1 MLLSSIL
8 VASLAATTETSATL
22 ASASVAV
29 DEVIVVNQSQPR
41 SGDETPA
48 ALTNLD
54 LDEQPEGLR
63 VDAAELLKGVAG
75 VQADSRANYAQDTR
89 ITLRGFG
96 ARSAFGVRGVILQLD
111 GIPLSM
117 PDGQA
122 QTSSILL
129 DEPANVQIIRGPL
142 ATIYGNSA
150 GGVIQWF
157 SERPQATQLSVD
169 IMAGANNTQRQHVQ
183 ADYVSERSSVRL
195 AGARFRTDGP
205 RQHNSAERDHLAL
218 RWYYDLTDSVE
229 MIVRLDDNNAPLLQD
244 PGSLTP
250 TDWQAD
256 PNQTFGGAERFNTR
270 KSIHHQQMSLSLRS
284 SLRNESGWHLNAWRG
299 WRDVL
304 QYLPFPGS
312 DTRSSGAVI
321 DLQRSFTG
329 LDASYNM
336 RWNNQWRTT
345 LGAHIAEQVD
355 RRYGFV
361 NDFGQRGDLR
371 RDERGEVIQTA
382 LYSLTDWRLNQQWSF
397 TAGLRYSDVE
407 FSVDDYFI
415 LPENPNDSGVQQ
427 QHAWSW
433 SLGAN
438 YQLNDA
444 WRVFAARGHGFET
457 ATLTEMAYSNT
468 ETGLNTALGPA
479 FNDQWEVGVSWQQ
492 AAVKG
497 QLSWFDIQT
506 TDEIVVDQS
515 IDGRTTYTN
524 AGLTE
529 RYGAEFEV
537 SWQLT
542 ENWNWRGAATWLKA
556 TYGNGNRLPGVAE
569 QTAYSQLNWN
579 YQRDHRLSLITEYRG
594 DIAATDDNSVIA
606 PSHTLWHINWRAD
619 YVLGN
624 WELSPW
630 LQLHNIGDTQYVG
643 SVVVNQ
649 GNGRAFEPGVGREV
663 HLGLGVSHRW

>member
-1 MLLSSIL
+1 MMLLSSF
-8 VASLAATTETSATL
+8 LAAAVA
-22 ASASVAV
+22 ASTQSTNSVDV

-41 SGDETPA
+41 RADETPA
-48 ALTNLD
+48 ALSNLNLD
-54 LDEQPEGLR
+54 AQPEGLR
-63 VDAAELLKGVAG
+63 IDAAELLKGVAG

-96 ARSAFGVRGVILQLD
+96 ARSAFGVRGVVLQLD

-129 DEPANVQIIRGPL
+129 DEPANVQVIRGPL
-142 ATIYGNSA
+142 ASIYGNSA
-150 GGVIQWF
+150 GGIIQWY
-157 SERPQATQLSVD
+157 SERPQANQLQAD
-169 IMAGANNTQRQHVQ
+169 LMAGANHTQRQHVQ
-183 ADYVSERSSVRL
+183 ADFVSDRSAVRL

-205 RQHNSAERDHLAL
+205 RQHNSAERDQLAL
-218 RWYYDLTDSVE
+218 RWYYDVTDNLE

-250 TDWQAD
+250 ADWRAN
-256 PNQTFGGAERFNTR
+256 PNQTFAGAERFNTR
-270 KSIHHQQMSLSLRS
+270 KSIQHQQMSLSLHS
-284 SLRNESGWHLNAWRG
+284 TGRNESGWHFNTWRG

-321 DLQRSFTG
+321 DLQRSFSG
-329 LDASYNM
+329 LDASYDV

-345 LGAHIAEQVD
+345 VGAHLAEQID

-371 RDERGEVIQTA
+371 RDERGEVTQAA
-382 LYSLTDWRLNQQWSF
+382 LYSLTDWRINAQWSF
-397 TAGLRYSDVE
+397 TAGLRYSDFE
-407 FSVDDYFI
+407 FRVDDYFI
-415 LPENPNDSGVQQ
+415 LPENPDDSGAQQ
-427 QHAWSW
+427 QSAWSW

-438 YQLNDA
+438 YQLNEN
-444 WRVFAARGHGFET
+444 WRLFAARGHGFET

-468 ETGLNTALGPA
+468 QTGLNTSLGPA
-479 FNDQWEVGVSWQQ
+479 FNDQWEIGISWQH
-492 AAVKG
+492 AAAKG

-524 AGLTE
+524 AGVTN
-529 RYGAEFEV
+529 RHGAELEAH
-537 SWQLT
+537 WQLA
-542 ENWNWRGAATWLKA
+542 ENWDWRGAATWLKA
-556 TYGNGNRLPGVAE
+556 SYANGKRLPGVAE
-569 QTAYSQLNWN
+569 QTLYSQLNWN
-579 YQRDHRLSLITEYRG
+579 YRSNHRLSVITEYRG
-594 DIAATDDNSVIA
+594 DIAATDDNSVMA
-606 PSHTLWHINWRAD
+606 PSHTLWHLNWRAD
-619 YVLGN
+619 YNFGN
-624 WELSPW
+624 WQISPW
-630 LQLHNIGDTQYVG
+630 LQLHNIGDIKYVG

-663 HLGLGVSHRW
+663 NLGFGLSRRW

>member
-22 ASASVAV
+22 ASASVVV

-96 ARSAFGVRGVILQLD
+96 ARSAFGVRGVLLQLD

-157 SERPQATQLSVD
+157 SERPQTTQLQVD
-169 IMAGANNTQRQHVQ
+169 FMAGASDTQRQHVQ
-183 ADYVSERSSVRL
+183 ADYVSERSAVRL

-205 RQHNSAERDHLAL
+205 RQHNSAERDQLAL

-250 TDWQAD
+250 ADWQAD
-256 PNQTFGGAERFNTR
+256 PSQTFGGAERFNTR
-270 KSIHHQQMSLSLRS
+270 KSIHHQQMSLSVRS
-284 SLRNESGWHLNAWRG
+284 SVGNKSGWHLNAWRG

-329 LDASYNM
+329 LDASYDIH
-336 RWNNQWRTT
+336 WNGQWQTT
-345 LGAHIAEQVD
+345 LGAHVAEQVD

-361 NDFGQRGDLR
+361 NDFGQRGELR
-371 RDERGEVIQTA
+371 RNERGEVSQTA
-382 LYSLTDWRLNQQWSF
+382 LYSLTDWRVNEHWSV

-415 LPENPNDSGVQQ
+415 LPENPDDSGAQQ
-427 QHAWSW
+427 QHALSW

-438 YQLNDA
+438 YQISDT
-444 WRVFAARGHGFET
+444 WRVFVARGHGFET

-479 FNDQWEVGVSWQQ
+479 FNDQWEVGVSWQH
-492 AAVKG
+492 AAAKG
-497 QLSWFDIQT
+497 QLSWFDIET

-529 RYGAEFEV
+529 RYGAELEV
-537 SWQLT
+537 SWQLA
-542 ENWNWRGAATWLKA
+542 ENWDWRGAATWLKA

-579 YQRDHRLSLITEYRG
+579 YLLNHRLSLITEYRG
-594 DIAATDDNSVIA
+594 DIAATDDNNVMA

-619 YVLGN
+619 YVFSN
-624 WELSPW
+624 WQVSPW
-630 LQLHNIGDTQYVG
+630 LQLHNIGDTKYVG
-643 SVVVNQ
+643 AVVVNQ

-663 HLGLGVSHRW
+663 QVGFGLSRRW